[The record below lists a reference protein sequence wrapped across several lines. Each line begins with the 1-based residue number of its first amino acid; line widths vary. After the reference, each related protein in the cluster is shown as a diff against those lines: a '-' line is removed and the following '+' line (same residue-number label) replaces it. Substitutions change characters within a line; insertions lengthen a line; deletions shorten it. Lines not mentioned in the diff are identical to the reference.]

1 MAMYRVSAT
10 KVIAAPAARVYDL
23 LADYREGHP
32 SILPKAYFISH
43 TVEQGGRGAG
53 TVVAFQMKLMG
64 RTQSFRST
72 ISEPEPGRVLVE
84 TVLSNGP
91 AEVYARWLDPT
102 SPELGALMP
111 GALMARDDDGRERV
125 LATYGMAAFELK
137 TPAGE
142 DLVLKSGQF
151 VEIEIPIPAELAGT
165 APTEIPLWYFDLE
178 EERWLGTLGRPE
190 AA

>member
-91 AEVYARWLDPT
+91 VTTFTVEPRGDGQSAEVTIATDT
-102 SPELGALMP
+102 KV
-111 GALMARDDDGRERV
+111 RDGIAGKVE
-125 LATYGMAAFELK
+125 GWMAAQLLRPIYVKELDQLAAVV
-137 TPAGE
+137 AG
-142 DLVLKSGQF
+142 
-151 VEIEIPIPAELAGT
+151 
-165 APTEIPLWYFDLE
+165 
-178 EERWLGTLGRPE
+178 
-190 AA
+190 